1 MRENYYSKVTHWPVK
16 DPSFL
21 RFFRLQDFYEITIYI
36 SQTPRWNS
44 GNPNIGRDPSV
55 FGWTFYLLLKSSLFE
70 PRKFDTSFPKLIT
83 SHSGHPKVA
92 FWGVLFTCKSG
103 GNIFQ
108 RRDLGNWNDTRSS
121 TPQKKLYPPKLNS
134 SPLKNAGLA
143 IRSFPKLGFG
153 NFSGGH
159 FVCETK
165 VLFPSFWTAL
175 GSTWYSRRQSR
186 RDSSI
191 FFFPHHQAIYIEKK
205 QHKISGKPPP
215 SSNNWGNKNWRCHWF
230 KGKFGIK
237 SSINPP

>member
-21 RFFRLQDFYEITIYI
+21 RFFRLPDFYEITIYI

-92 FWGVLFTCKSG
+92 FWGVFLPVSLAETSSNEEISG
-103 GNIFQ
+103 TGMTQ
-108 RRDLGNWNDTRSS
+108 GA
-121 TPQKKLYPPKLNS
+121 QPPKKVIPPKVEQLA
-134 SPLKNAGLA
+134 PLKMLGLEN

-153 NFSGGH
+153 NFSGGILLWNQGAVSK
-159 FVCETK
+159 FLDCVGVNVVFTK
-165 VLFPSFWTAL
+165 TKSQGFLDFFSPPPSYIHRKKTTQL
-175 GSTWYSRRQSR
+175 G
-186 RDSSI
+186 
-191 FFFPHHQAIYIEKK
+191 
-205 QHKISGKPPP
+205 GKPSP